1 MRHAYEPLTGSA
13 TEPGLIPSHGH
24 LILSAPLFQI
34 NLAYYGGQVHIS
46 SLLCFGNMKFSIKL
60 YPEEYKKTLV

>member
-1 MRHAYEPLTGSA
+1 MWHAYEPLTGSA

-24 LILSAPLFQI
+24 LILSAALFQI

-46 SLLCFGNMKFSIKL
+46 SLLCFGNM
-60 YPEEYKKTLV
+60 